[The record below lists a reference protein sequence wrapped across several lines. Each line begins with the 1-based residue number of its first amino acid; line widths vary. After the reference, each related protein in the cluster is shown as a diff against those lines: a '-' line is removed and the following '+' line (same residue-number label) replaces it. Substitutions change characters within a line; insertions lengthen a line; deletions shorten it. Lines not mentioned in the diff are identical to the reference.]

1 MIRGV
6 FDELKAKTKGTVYE
20 DPTTDALF
28 ELFQRPGAVLFVI
41 EQNGVVHGSCG
52 VYPTDQLPEGVA
64 ELVKYYISKDFRGKG
79 YGRQLMELCEQEARR
94 MGYNQLYLEST
105 SDFGDAVRI
114 YEKIGYQQLDKP
126 LGNSGHTGCPIWML
140 KKL

>member
-1 MIRGV
+1 MIRRIKQSDNASCAAMIRGV

-94 MGYNQLYLEST
+94 MGYNQLLSL
-105 SDFGDAVRI
+105 I
-114 YEKIGYQQLDKP
+114 HI
-126 LGNSGHTGCPIWML
+126 
-140 KKL
+140 